1 MTLPDGTAKI
11 KLALSP
17 EDVKTAG
24 TRITVTASADLYDSG
39 SRVISIR
46 DRDAIDV
53 QGYRLALVKPAAGGW
68 ANENNDQV
76 IVDLIRVGSVAY
88 PWTDFDNIK
97 VSVRDTAH
105 DNSKPHFEINQVTA
119 SNFNREDNG
128 SITFDESGDRGDVIW
143 RGNDTIRFEIRIKRC
158 AGAVIAEDKCGDTYP
173 SVKGQF
179 LGAYVVADFTVGSTV
194 SSLSNKDSEKPVYPS
209 NPTLIDEANRYVGD
223 GKLFKVD
230 NLDPSNEAISS
241 VNVTVL
247 NAKGERVST
256 VKVGDEVHVAV
267 KVSGDKLF
275 RENGL
280 RIQLQPRDGKWKVK
294 GQALDSDANDSAPVT
309 KTVNFNVA
317 QIIASVS
324 DSLRTSW
331 KITEGLFKFKTDDYI
346 EGIGPK
352 GVTFEAD
359 NTEAR
364 VLVAIK
370 DQAGNWSSSKSSSP
384 SWFKADSRSPKVR
397 IRYPAADPDSIF
409 DHTYPMRF
417 TGGIEGDN
425 IHEEHLNPLRVEVD
439 EDLSM
444 LQVFAVGSDT
454 LDLSRQ
460 FSSGRIA
467 DSTATYNTSAL
478 NSPKKK
484 DGVWIPSSKNI
495 GGTEIDLVVLA
506 TDNLGNVTRSDD

>member
-1 MTLPDGTAKI
+1 MD
-11 KLALSP
+11 
-17 EDVKTAG
+17 
-24 TRITVTASADLYDSG
+24 
-39 SRVISIR
+39 
-46 DRDAIDV
+46 
-53 QGYRLALVKPAAGGW
+53 
-68 ANENNDQV
+68 
-76 IVDLIRVGSVAY
+76 
-88 PWTDFDNIK
+88 
-97 VSVRDTAH
+97 
-105 DNSKPHFEINQVTA
+105 
-119 SNFNREDNG
+119 
-128 SITFDESGDRGDVIW
+128 
-143 RGNDTIRFEIRIKRC
+143 
-158 AGAVIAEDKCGDTYP
+158 
-173 SVKGQF
+173 
-179 LGAYVVADFTVGSTV
+179 
-194 SSLSNKDSEKPVYPS
+194 
-209 NPTLIDEANRYVGD
+209 
-223 GKLFKVD
+223 
-230 NLDPSNEAISS
+230 
-241 VNVTVL
+241 
-247 NAKGERVST
+247 AKGERTDSL
-256 VKVGDEVHVAV
+256 KVGNEIHVAV
-267 KVSGDKLF
+267 QVSGDKLF

-280 RIQLQPRDGKWKVK
+280 RIQLQPRDGKWKVR

-359 NTEAR
+359 DTFAR
-364 VLVAIK
+364 VRVAIK
-370 DQAGNWSSSKSSSP
+370 DQAGNWSSSKDSG
-384 SWFKADSRSPKVR
+384 WYNADSRPPKVR

-467 DSTATYNTSAL
+467 DSTATYNTSKL
-478 NSPKKK
+478 NSPKK
-484 DGVWIPSSKNI
+484 DGEGDDDKYPDSRFVPSSANI
-495 GGTEIDLVVLA
+495 AGTEIDLVVLV
-506 TDNLGNVTRSDD
+506 TDRLGNVTKATIDNVIHDAAPPKIKDWFPKNSLLEDDQFNDATPPVFTLREDVDSIAVRFMSHTPSVKDVTQVRGGRTSKGEDSIDFSGKLQDEIRYTMTIYTRDLAGMLPSRLRIPLRICGLMQNSIIQ